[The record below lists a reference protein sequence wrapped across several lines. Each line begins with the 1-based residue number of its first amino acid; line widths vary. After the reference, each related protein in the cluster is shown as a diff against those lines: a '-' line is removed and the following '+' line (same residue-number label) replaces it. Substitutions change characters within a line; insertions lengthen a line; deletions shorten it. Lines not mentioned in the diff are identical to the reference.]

1 MKKKKKKSAKK
12 QPVEQQSVNKEN
24 VQATTTPVASQRS
37 QIQSNNKQTSNKIIN
52 SGQFYKDRFNY
63 TKLQEK
69 CKYYVKNVNL
79 KQRKYHNLQQ
89 PQYLNVN
96 FVNIRN

>member
-1 MKKKKKKSAKK
+1 M
-12 QPVEQQSVNKEN
+12 QQVNKVEGSK
-24 VQATTTPVASQRS
+24 TRS
-37 QIQSNNKQTSNKIIN
+37 QQLCQAKQTSNKLVN
-52 SGQFYKDRFNY
+52 SRHFYKEHCNSV
-63 TKLQEK
+63 KLHEK